1 MSRRARIA
9 VFCVALAGL
18 AALLVASVVDLPAFG
33 HYQGAYGNQLERE
46 TVPERHTTNVVTAIV
61 FDYRGFDTLG
71 EEFILFASVV
81 GVTLLLRRSKD
92 SEDEDEVLRKA
103 ADDDTRSDAIEVAGL
118 ALIPPLFLLG
128 LWVVA
133 FGMVTPGGG
142 FQGGVLLA
150 GALFVVFLA
159 AGFHAYYTLTP
170 TPWLDFGEGLGAAAF
185 TLLGLGA
192 LLAGAS
198 YLHNFMGPG
207 LRGTLDSGGSL
218 PLLNWAT
225 ALEVTAAM
233 LLLFSEFLERY
244 VSTGVRPLP

>member
-1 MSRRARIA
+1 VTRSVRIG
-9 VFCVALAGL
+9 VFCVAAAVL
-18 AALLVASVVDLPAFG
+18 AALLAAAVLDLPAFG
-33 HYQGAYGNQLERE
+33 HYQGAYGNQLLRE
-46 TVPERHTTNVVTAIV
+46 TVAERHTTNVVTAIV

-81 GVTLLLRRSKD
+81 GVTMLLRAQKD
-92 SEDEDEVLRKA
+92 SDDEEHVLRKA
-103 ADDDTRSDAIEVAGL
+103 PDDATRSDAIRIGGL
-118 ALIPPLFLLG
+118 LAIPALFLIG

-133 FGMVTPGGG
+133 FGLVTPGGG

-159 AGFHAYYTLTP
+159 ASFRTYYTLTP
-170 TPWLDFGEGLGAAAF
+170 TDWVDFAEGAGAAAF

-198 YLHNFMGPG
+198 YLHNFLPSGT
-207 LRGTLDSGGSL
+207 RGTLASGGSL
-218 PLLNWAT
+218 SFLNWAT

-244 VSTGVRPLP
+244 VAPTERPLP

>member
-1 MSRRARIA
+1 MSRRVRVAIFA
-9 VFCVALAGL
+9 VALAGL
-18 AALLVASVVDLPAFG
+18 AALLVSSVVDLPAFG
-33 HYQGAYGNQLERE
+33 HYQGAYGNQLARE
-46 TVPERHTTNVVTAIV
+46 AVPERHTTNVVTAIV

-81 GVTLLLRRSKD
+81 GVTLLLRQAKD
-92 SEDEDEVLRKA
+92 SEDAAEVLQKA
-103 ADDDTRSDAIEVAGL
+103 PDDRTRNDAVQVAGL
-118 ALIPPLFLLG
+118 LAIPPLFLLG
-128 LWVVA
+128 LWLVA
-133 FGMVTPGGG
+133 FGLVTPGGG

-150 GALFVVFLA
+150 GSLFVIFLA
-159 AGFHAYYTLTP
+159 AGFRAYYKLAP
-170 TPWLDFGEGLGAAAF
+170 TPLLDFAEGSGAAAF

-198 YLHNFMGPG
+198 YLHNFLGPG

-244 VSTGVRPLP
+244 VAPSRRPLP

>member
-1 MSRRARIA
+1 MSRSARIA
-9 VFCVALAGL
+9 IFAVALAGL

-33 HYQGAYGNQLERE
+33 HYQGAYGNQLVRE
-46 TVPERHTTNVVTAIV
+46 AVPERHTTNVVTAIV

-81 GVTLLLRRSKD
+81 GVTLLLRRHKD
-92 SEDEDEVLRKA
+92 SEDEEEVLREA
-103 ADDDTRSDAIEVAGL
+103 PDDRTRSDAVQVAGL
-118 ALIPPLFLLG
+118 VAIPPLFLLG
-128 LWVVA
+128 LWLVA
-133 FGMVTPGGG
+133 FGLVTPGGG

-159 AGFHAYYTLTP
+159 AGFRAYYTLTP
-170 TPWLDFGEGLGAAAF
+170 TPWLDFAEGSGAAAF
-185 TLLGLGA
+185 TLLGVGA

-198 YLHNFMGPG
+198 YLHNFLGPG
-207 LRGTLDSGGSL
+207 VRGTLESGGSL

-244 VSTGVRPLP
+244 VAPSVRPLP